1 MTAMTPVRYHGLDA
15 LRGFAM
21 LLGIVLHGA
30 LPYMGL
36 PNEVWP
42 SDKGSSPITNIVF
55 EFIHIWRMPV
65 FFVLAGFFASLLID
79 RYSWSYWW
87 DNRMKRIL
95 LPVIIFTPIMAL
107 TVPWI
112 WVYGLYGKLWF
123 FYTME
128 GYPWHL
134 WFLGHLLLFA
144 FFSFIFVSL
153 GEILR
158 NKGLSIAVNYIGY
171 LNIFAWVTKYKI
183 FQSRY
188 PVMLTLLI
196 FLAGWPTAAELTG
209 NPIIGALYFSFGY
222 GLYKKTSLLN
232 FINHHWIK
240 YMVASTFFFLLYLL
254 IYKNFDAFDPK
265 TWETW
270 YIPYLGLKSIN
281 GVLFSYAL
289 IGLAEEKFG
298 EYSRSL
304 RFISDSSYWIYL
316 IHFPVVTLITFSMFN
331 ITLFPELKFII
342 AIVATSVIGLVSY
355 KYMVRSTLIGVLLNG
370 KKLP

>member
-1 MTAMTPVRYHGLDA
+1 VNSSFVDRYHGLDA

-42 SDKGSSPITNIVF
+42 SDKGSSPITNIIF

-65 FFVLAGFFASLLID
+65 FFVLAGFFASLVID

-87 DNRMKRIL
+87 DNRLKRIL
-95 LPVIIFTPIMAL
+95 LPVIIFTPILAL

-112 WVYGLYGKLWF
+112 WIYGLYGKLSF

-128 GYPWHL
+128 GSPWHL
-134 WFLGHLLLFA
+134 WFLYHLMLFA
-144 FFSFIFVSL
+144 FFSFICVSL

-158 NKGLSIAVNYIGY
+158 NKGLGIAVNYLSY
-171 LNIFAWVTKYKI
+171 LNIFGWVTKYRI

-196 FLAGWPTAAELTG
+196 LLTGWSTAAELPE
-209 NPIIGALYFSFGY
+209 NPIASALYFSFGY

-232 FINHHWIK
+232 FMKRHWIK
-240 YMVASTFFFLLYLL
+240 YMVASIFFFVLYLL
-254 IYKNFDAFDPK
+254 TYKNLDYLDPT

-270 YIPYLGLKSIN
+270 YIPYIGLKSIN

-289 IGLAEEKFG
+289 IGFAEEKFG
-298 EYSRSL
+298 DYSSVL

-316 IHFPVVTLITFSMFN
+316 IHFPLITLITFSMFN
-331 ITLFPELKFII
+331 ITLFLELKFII
-342 AIVATSVIGLVSY
+342 AIIVTSLIGLISY

>member
-1 MTAMTPVRYHGLDA
+1 MTAMPPVRYHGLDA

-42 SDKGSSPITNIVF
+42 SDKASSPITNIIF

-65 FFVLAGFFASLLID
+65 FFVLAGFFACLVIN
-79 RYSWSYWW
+79 RYSWRYWW

-134 WFLGHLLLFA
+134 WFLGHLMLFA

-158 NKGLSIAVNYIGY
+158 NKGLDIAVNYLSY
-171 LNIFAWVTKYKI
+171 LNIFGWVTKYKI

-196 FLAGWPTAAELTG
+196 FLAGWRTAAELTG

-240 YMVASTFFFLLYLL
+240 YMVA
-254 IYKNFDAFDPK
+254 
-265 TWETW
+265 
-270 YIPYLGLKSIN
+270 
-281 GVLFSYAL
+281 VLSFSY
-289 IGLAEEKFG
+289 
-298 EYSRSL
+298 Y
-304 RFISDSSYWIYL
+304 IYL
-316 IHFPVVTLITFSMFN
+316 YTKISTRLIPQLGKLGTYPTL
-331 ITLFPELKFII
+331 
-342 AIVATSVIGLVSY
+342 G
-355 KYMVRSTLIGVLLNG
+355 
-370 KKLP
+370 